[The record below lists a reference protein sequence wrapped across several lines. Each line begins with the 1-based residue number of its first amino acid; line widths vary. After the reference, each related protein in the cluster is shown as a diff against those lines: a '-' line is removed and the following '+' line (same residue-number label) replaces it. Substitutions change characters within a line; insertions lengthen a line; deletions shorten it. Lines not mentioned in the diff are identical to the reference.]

1 MSKGTVYLLPITMG
15 EYNMET
21 TIPVGVQ
28 KIMDEVEVFII
39 ENIKTTRR
47 YLRKVNPTYPIDDKE
62 FFIID
67 KRTSAKELR
76 EFVEK
81 FQDKVIGVMSEAGCP
96 GIADPGAEVVEI
108 AHQLK
113 MQVKPLVGPS
123 SILLALIASGK
134 NGQNFT
140 FNGYLPKD
148 RGERIKMLKNLERLS
163 RNGQTQI
170 FMETPFRN
178 NHLIEDV
185 LVHCDNSLKLCIAA
199 NITLANEKVI
209 TKTIGDWKKQTPDY
223 HKDCCIFV
231 L

>member
-1 MSKGTVYLLPITMG
+1 MSKGTLYLLPITMG

-81 FQDKVIGVMSEAGCP
+81 HRDKTIGVMSEAGCP
-96 GIADPGAEVVEI
+96 GIADPGAEVASI
-108 AHQLK
+108 AHELNI
-113 MQVKPLVGPS
+113 QVKPLVGPS
-123 SILLALIASGK
+123 SILLALISSGK

-140 FNGYLPKD
+140 FNGYLPKE
-148 RGERIKMLKNLERLS
+148 RGERIKKLKSLERLS
-163 RNGQTQI
+163 REGITQV

-178 NHLIEDV
+178 NHLIEDI
-185 LVHCDNSLKLCIAA
+185 LLHCENNMKLCIAA
-199 NITLANEKVI
+199 NITLSNEKI
-209 TKTIGDWKKQTPDY
+209 KTKTIGDWKKQTPDY
-223 HKDCCIFV
+223 HKDYCIFV